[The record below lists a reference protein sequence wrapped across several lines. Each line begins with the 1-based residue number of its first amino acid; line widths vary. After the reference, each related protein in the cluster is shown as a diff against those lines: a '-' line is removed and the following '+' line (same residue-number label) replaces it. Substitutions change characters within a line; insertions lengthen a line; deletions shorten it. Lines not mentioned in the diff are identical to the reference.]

1 MLSAGISATQH
12 VCRAYAFMCY
22 FTEDIGATGVASS
35 SEQAPVA
42 PAQVPSRTRQSRI
55 DEAMPQ
61 RKAAAARNKGP
72 QKLTAPAIKVAM
84 PRLTAKG
91 IGRAVLAG
99 APAPETPPAGR
110 RRSGRLAV

>member
-1 MLSAGISATQH
+1 M
-12 VCRAYAFMCY
+12 
-22 FTEDIGATGVASS
+22 VAAA

-42 PAQVPSRTRQSRI
+42 PALAPPRTRQSRI

-61 RKAAAARNKGP
+61 RKAAAARNKGT

-91 IGRAVLAG
+91 IGRAMLAD
-99 APAPETPPAGR
+99 APAPATPPAGR
-110 RRSGRLAV
+110 RRSGRLAA